1 MAITAFLGLMII
13 FFLSVKG
20 SSEIRKKKMNNQFI
34 YFKPKSL
41 FISSSSRINK
51 IGEGYQRHSY
61 RRYLYQ
67 RKAM

>member
-20 SSEIRKKKMNNQFI
+20 TSEIRKKKMNNQFI
-34 YFKPKSL
+34 YFKPQSQ

-51 IGEGYQRHSY
+51 IGEEYQRYFY
-61 RRYLYQ
+61 RRYFYQ